1 MLDPQFFALTLADWI
16 LIGTSFFAS
25 FMAAV
30 AGLGGGVLLLAVMV
44 SFFPPAVVIPLHGV
58 IQLGSNGFR
67 ALIMRQFFK
76 QDILLAFTF
85 GSILAAIIG
94 SQVAVSLDETLLKVI
109 LGLFILYMV
118 WGPKISPVDMTRKF
132 RFYLGGFISTFASL
146 FIGASGPIT
155 AAFMGREKMSKEA
168 KVATHAAVMS
178 IQHGFK
184 IIIFGFL
191 GFAFYDYA
199 LLMTLML
206 LTGMLG
212 TYAGRHMLF
221 KIPESV
227 FQVLSKTVITLLAL
241 RLLYSALLA

>member
-109 LGLFILYMV
+109 LGIL
-118 WGPKISPVDMTRKF
+118 
-132 RFYLGGFISTFASL
+132 
-146 FIGASGPIT
+146 
-155 AAFMGREKMSKEA
+155 
-168 KVATHAAVMS
+168 AV
-178 IQHGFK
+178 
-184 IIIFGFL
+184 
-191 GFAFYDYA
+191 
-199 LLMTLML
+199 LLAPLPPCL
-206 LTGMLG
+206 L
-212 TYAGRHMLF
+212 
-221 KIPESV
+221 
-227 FQVLSKTVITLLAL
+227 TLLAQL
-241 RLLYSALLA
+241 QRHLWAEKRCRKKRKSPPMPLSCRYSMALKSLSLAF